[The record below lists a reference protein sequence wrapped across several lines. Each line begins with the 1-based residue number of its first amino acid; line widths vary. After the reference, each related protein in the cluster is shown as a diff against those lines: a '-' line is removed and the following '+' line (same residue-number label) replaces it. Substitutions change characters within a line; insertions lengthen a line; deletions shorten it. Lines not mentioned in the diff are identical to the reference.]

1 MANGIRMETTSQQ
14 LNKSRLIR
22 SKSCLQSSGHCIVS
36 ENSNSNKRP
45 QHLPKTISRTISARG
60 QQVQSFE
67 LIDAPLPE
75 PTLEERKKRINELLT
90 EIKKEQPLSKCSLF
104 KMPLTFRWFVWSPS
118 LNSLYGFQNAAL
130 QTPLPPVQKLLQ
142 RSNSIHS
149 LNPSESASK
158 RKPPEPS
165 PKTNQIARKD
175 IVRLNMLSSARP
187 TIKLKSQVKL
197 NTQNEPSSQRSLKLG
212 AVPKYLTD
220 RKVEWAR
227 KEEERLKSLP
237 DPDCPAGHI
246 VMPENER
253 HTTLSQLQKSKF
265 SLFLEKGVSCS
276 IPNSIS

>member
-75 PTLEERKKRINELLT
+75 STLEERKKRINELLT

-165 PKTNQIARKD
+165 PKTNQVYSVTSFI
-175 IVRLNMLSSARP
+175 
-187 TIKLKSQVKL
+187 
-197 NTQNEPSSQRSLKLG
+197 
-212 AVPKYLTD
+212 Y
-220 RKVEWAR
+220 
-227 KEEERLKSLP
+227 
-237 DPDCPAGHI
+237 
-246 VMPENER
+246 
-253 HTTLSQLQKSKF
+253 F
-265 SLFLEKGVSCS
+265 LF
-276 IPNSIS
+276 IH